1 MVLWSR
7 GVALFVL
14 AVWLGAAVFLTVG
27 AGPAFFSPAM
37 MEIVPR
43 ETAGRI
49 AQLVLSRYF
58 ILIQVCGWLGLIL
71 WGLEFAAT
79 PASSRQRP
87 LRRRGALLGILL
99 GLAMAGGLWLQP
111 HLKSLNQIR
120 YASES
125 SEAVRE
131 AARRQFGA
139 WHGVSQTMNLVLLA
153 GVGVALWK
161 TARQERPRPEAERV
175 R

>member
-7 GVALFVL
+7 GVALLVL

-58 ILIQVCGWLGLIL
+58 ILIQTCGWLALIL
-71 WGLEFAAT
+71 WGVEFAAT
-79 PASSRQRP
+79 PAPGRQRA
-87 LRRRGALLGILL
+87 LRRRGVLLGILL

-111 HLKSLNQIR
+111 HLKSLNQLR
-120 YASES
+120 YARDS
-125 SEAVRE
+125 SDAVRE
-131 AARRQFGA
+131 TARRQFGA
-139 WHGVSQTMNLVLLA
+139 WHGVSQTMNLVLLV

-161 TARQERPRPEAERV
+161 TPRHGSLRPDADRAA
-175 R
+175 

>member
-1 MVLWSR
+1 MSVL
-7 GVALFVL
+7 VL
-14 AVWLGAAVFLTVG
+14 AVWLGAAVFLTAG

-43 ETAGRI
+43 ETAGRN

-58 ILIQVCGWLGLIL
+58 ILIQVCGWLGLFL
-71 WGLEFAAT
+71 WGLEFAST
-79 PASSRQRP
+79 PASFRRRP

-99 GLAMAGGLWLQP
+99 GLAMAGGLGLQP

-120 YASES
+120 YARES
-125 SEAVRE
+125 SDAARD

-139 WHGVSQTMNLVLLA
+139 WHGVSQMMNLVLLA

-161 TARQERPRPEAERV
+161 TAREDEPRPDAERAG
-175 R
+175 